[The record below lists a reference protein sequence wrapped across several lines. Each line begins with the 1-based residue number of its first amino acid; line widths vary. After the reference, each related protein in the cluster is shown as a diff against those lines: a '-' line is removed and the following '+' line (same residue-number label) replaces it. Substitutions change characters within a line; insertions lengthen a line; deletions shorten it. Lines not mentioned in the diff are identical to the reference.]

1 MKPVNEA
8 YLALIVGTSL
18 LRNVINNKS
27 LKNETKDLINKSLNQ
42 DPEADAK
49 LRAAALNSRIL
60 DEVSS
65 IACSDPHMSAEMS
78 TAIAVKRW
86 VDRDI
91 NIDLIS
97 SDTGAAIFAANAL
110 ARCIKM
116 RGGGM
121 KVTGTVIIPIFNSIS
136 FNDALGKFL
145 DVMGKR
151 MAKRPRSI
159 NIVGVTGGLKL
170 EAVAATIIAMLTN
183 ARVAYLMESGE
194 LVIFPSIP
202 IKLAEFML
210 KPEKNTEEWEELVR
224 DGLAEYKDG
233 KYSLMK
239 WVMNLLNLIS
249 SP

>member
-1 MKPVNEA
+1 
-8 YLALIVGTSL
+8 
-18 LRNVINNKS
+18 
-27 LKNETKDLINKSLNQ
+27 
-42 DPEADAK
+42 
-49 LRAAALNSRIL
+49 
-60 DEVSS
+60 
-65 IACSDPHMSAEMS
+65 MSAEMS

-116 RGGGM
+116 RGNGM
-121 KVTGTVIIPIFNSIS
+121 KVTGAVVIPIFNSIS
-136 FNDALGKFL
+136 FNDAPGKFL

-151 MAKRPRSI
+151 IVKRPRSI

-224 DGLAEYKDG
+224 DGLA
-233 KYSLMK
+233 
-239 WVMNLLNLIS
+239 
-249 SP
+249 